1 MNVKINIPKANIKFS
16 ASYVTTSGHLPSK
29 EVFKTSPPF
38 KERLRPLPTLLC
50 SCMSQL
56 YQFFRPGSTCIR
68 SSILFSFK
76 LCFYADTP
84 FAPIFLLHLKRFPIR
99 SAIFSKFYPIQHNT
113 SAFLFHVNLIS
124 ITNRTRQAFIPNLH
138 NLRLIYYRC
147 PLSSSYDWNYHNRII
162 NR

>member
-1 MNVKINIPKANIKFS
+1 MQGWGYFFLLKKIATKTDMNVKINIPKANIKFS

-76 LCFYADTP
+76 LC
-84 FAPIFLLHLKRFPIR
+84 LLCR
-99 SAIFSKFYPIQHNT
+99 YPICSNFPFT
-113 SAFLFHVNLIS
+113 PKALSNSISNLF
-124 ITNRTRQAFIPNLH
+124 
-138 NLRLIYYRC
+138 
-147 PLSSSYDWNYHNRII
+147 
-162 NR
+162 